1 MRSLISCRPM
11 QVIRGLSRC
20 SFTLPPDQAEML
32 GHVAKRV
39 GASQWAVL
47 SVLLQETLPWLSVG
61 LRSDANAS
69 VGVGVCG
76 MRPVRSCA
84 G

>member
-1 MRSLISCRPM
+1 
-11 QVIRGLSRC
+11 
-20 SFTLPPDQAEML
+20 ML